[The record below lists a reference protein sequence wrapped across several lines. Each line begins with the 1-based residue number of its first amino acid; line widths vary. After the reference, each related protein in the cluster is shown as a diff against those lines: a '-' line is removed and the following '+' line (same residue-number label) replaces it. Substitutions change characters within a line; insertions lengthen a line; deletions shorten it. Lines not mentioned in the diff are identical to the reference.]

1 MSLSLEEV
9 MLKIRQDFDKK
20 YEIREEVITLLRES
34 LINSKG
40 AINAVHSKDHNIAQL
55 RLEKAKEKIEQ
66 AKILLEHFPDL
77 HIGMLYL
84 SYQEFTEASILCDVL
99 FQNYIT
105 TPEELGVSALSY
117 LMGIA
122 DSIGEFRR
130 SVLDSLRYNKIVEA
144 EKTLDFME
152 KLFAELASMES
163 AQSLESN
170 LRRKID
176 VSRRILEVTRGDVTT
191 EIRREHLKKAMSSFE
206 KKLNN
211 NLSKQRL

>member
-1 MSLSLEEV
+1 

-20 YEIREEVITLLRES
+20 HKTREEVITLLRES
-34 LINSKG
+34 LINSKS
-40 AINAVHSKDHNIAQL
+40 AINAVHNKDNNTVKL
-55 RLEKAKEKIEQ
+55 RLGRAKETIKKAKS
-66 AKILLEHFPDL
+66 LLEPFPDL

-84 SYQEFTEASILCDVL
+84 SFQEFTEASILYEVI
-99 FQNYIT
+99 FQNKFV
-105 TPEELGVSALSY
+105 TPEELGVSAVSY

-130 SVLDSLRYNKIVEA
+130 SVLDSLRREEVEKA
-144 EKTLDFME
+144 EKTLEIME
-152 KLFAELASMES
+152 KLFAELTAMES

-176 VSRRILEVTRGDVTT
+176 VARRILEITRGDVTT
-191 EIRREHLKKAMSSFE
+191 EIRREQLKKVMSSLE

-211 NLSKQRL
+211 SLSQQGS